1 VDNLE
6 GLVRRVEK
14 QRLFHGIVFWNWIV
28 PDGPPKC
35 QANGGLK
42 RIVKRRLAGL
52 RPIGPAADI
61 LRCCW

>member
-1 VDNLE
+1 
-6 GLVRRVEK
+6 
-14 QRLFHGIVFWNWIV
+14 VFWNWIV

-61 LRCCW
+61 LRVL